1 MQGGV
6 RVRLRCARFRSM
18 TMATGEDKTE
28 PQRDRPDDGAARET
42 MLSRLART
50 YGAALGRFFERRVAV
65 KADVPDLVQDV
76 FLRLSRMPDPTT
88 IEKPEHFLFVTAAN
102 VLKDR
107 ARRDAVR
114 GGGLHDEIIDGTLI
128 GSDIP
133 PDRVLE
139 SREAAERL
147 QAVLLELPE
156 RTRDVFVLRVL
167 EGVKMADVA
176 HALGI
181 STRAAEKHQAKA
193 LARVAAALEDWRHR

>member
-1 MQGGV
+1 MTQPEGG
-6 RVRLRCARFRSM
+6 RLQP
-18 TMATGEDKTE
+18 G
-28 PQRDRPDDGAARET
+28 RDIDEGTTRET
-42 MLSRLART
+42 ILSRLAQT
-50 YGAALGRFFERRVAV
+50 YGQALGRFFERRVPV
-65 KADVPDLVQDV
+65 KDDVPDLVQDV
-76 FLRLSRMPDPTT
+76 FLRLSRMPDPAA

-107 ARRDAVR
+107 ARRDTVR
-114 GGGLHDEIIDGTLI
+114 GAGLHDALIDDQLA
-128 GSDIP
+128 GSEFP

-139 SREAAERL
+139 SREAAARL

-167 EGVKMADVA
+167 EGVKMTDVA

-193 LARVAAALEDWRHR
+193 LARVTAALEDWRHR

>member
-1 MQGGV
+1 M
-6 RVRLRCARFRSM
+6 
-18 TMATGEDKTE
+18 GERAGTVS
-28 PQRDRPDDGAARET
+28 DDMREAAPGSPAARAQL
-42 MLSRLART
+42 LSELAQR
-50 YGAALGRFFERRVAV
+50 YGSALGRFFERRLAV
-65 KADVPDLVQDV
+65 KADAADLVQDV
-76 FLRLSRMPDPTT
+76 FLRLSRMPDPAA

-107 ARRDAVR
+107 ARREAVR
-114 GGGLHDEIIDGTLI
+114 GAGLHDPILDDSLI

-193 LARVAAALEDWRHR
+193 LARVTAALEDWRHR

>member
-1 MQGGV
+1 LGNEALGHDN
-6 RVRLRCARFRSM
+6 LP
-18 TMATGEDKTE
+18 G
-28 PQRDRPDDGAARET
+28 DRGLF
-42 MLSRLART
+42 LSRLARS
-50 YGAALGRFFERRVAV
+50 YGTALGRFFERRVIV
-65 KADVPDLVQDV
+65 KADVPDLVQEV
-76 FLRLSRMPDPTT
+76 FLRLSRMPDPVT

-102 VLKDR
+102 VLKDK

-114 GGGLHDEIIDGTLI
+114 GAGLHDTLPDEELI
-128 GSDIP
+128 GSEIP
-133 PDRVLE
+133 ADRVLE

-176 HALGI
+176 RAFGI

-193 LARVAAALEDWRHR
+193 LARVTAALEDWRHR

>member
-1 MQGGV
+1 MFGGMPV
-6 RVRLRCARFRSM
+6 DDPVTERRLVL
-18 TMATGEDKTE
+18 T
-28 PQRDRPDDGAARET
+28 
-42 MLSRLART
+42 RLAQT
-50 YGAALGRFFERRVAV
+50 YDRALSRFFERRVTV

-76 FLRLSRMPDPTT
+76 YLRLSRMPDPSA

-107 ARRDAVR
+107 ARRGAVR
-114 GGGLHDEIIDGTLI
+114 GGGLHDEIDDDIV
-128 GSDIP
+128 GSEIP

-139 SREAAERL
+139 SREAAHRL

-167 EGVKMADVA
+167 EGLKMADVA
-176 HALGI
+176 RAIGI

-193 LARVAAALEDWRHR
+193 LARVTDALEDWRHR

>member
-1 MQGGV
+1 MGAHREFVPNQLASGDLSARQALISGLINIYSAP
-6 RVRLRCARFRSM
+6 LR
-18 TMATGEDKTE
+18 
-28 PQRDRPDDGAARET
+28 
-42 MLSRLART
+42 
-50 YGAALGRFFERRVAV
+50 RFFERRIAI

-76 FLRLSRMPDPTT
+76 FLRLSRMPDPAA

-114 GGGLHDEIIDGTLI
+114 GGGLHDELI
-128 GSDIP
+128 GDDLPGSEIP

-139 SREAAERL
+139 SREAAQRL

-167 EGVKMADVA
+167 EGLKMTDVA

-193 LARVAAALEDWRHR
+193 LARVTQALEDWRHS

>member
-1 MQGGV
+1 M
-6 RVRLRCARFRSM
+6 
-18 TMATGEDKTE
+18 E
-28 PQRDRPDDGAARET
+28 RDRTSIHGRLPAAEPVTDRRI
-42 MLSRLART
+42 LLARLART
-50 YGAALGRFFERRVAV
+50 YERALSRFFERRVAV
-65 KADVPDLVQDV
+65 QADVPDLVQDV
-76 FLRLSRMPDPTT
+76 YVRLSRMSDPAA

-114 GGGLHDEIIDGTLI
+114 GAGLHDEIDETLA
-128 GSDIP
+128 GSEIP

-139 SREAAERL
+139 SREAADRL

-167 EGVKMADVA
+167 EGLKMADVA
-176 HALGI
+176 RAVGV

-193 LARVAAALEDWRHR
+193 LTRVTEALEDWRHR

>member
-1 MQGGV
+1 MGQSIHETHKREEGEATDAQREPSDVGM
-6 RVRLRCARFRSM
+6 ARDFI
-18 TMATGEDKTE
+18 
-28 PQRDRPDDGAARET
+28 
-42 MLSRLART
+42 LSRLAKT
-50 YGAALGRFFERRVAV
+50 YGLALGRFFERRVSV

-76 FLRLSRMPDPTT
+76 FLRLSRMPDPAA

-107 ARRDAVR
+107 ARREQVR
-114 GGGLHDEIIDGTLI
+114 GAGLHDAILDDSLVSSE
-128 GSDIP
+128 IP

-147 QAVLLELPE
+147 QAVLLELPQ

-167 EGVKMADVA
+167 EGLKMADVA
-176 HALGI
+176 RALSI

-193 LARVAAALEDWRHR
+193 LAQVTAALEDWRHR

>member
-1 MQGGV
+1 MG
-6 RVRLRCARFRSM
+6 
-18 TMATGEDKTE
+18 
-28 PQRDRPDDGAARET
+28 DRAFGQQDALGDRGLF
-42 MLSRLART
+42 LSRLARS

-65 KADVPDLVQDV
+65 KTDVPDLVQDV
-76 FLRLSRMPDPTT
+76 FVRLSRMPDPTA

-102 VLKDR
+102 VLKDK

-114 GGGLHDEIIDGTLI
+114 STGLHDALSGDDLI
-128 GSDIP
+128 GSEIP

-156 RTRDVFVLRVL
+156 RTRDIFVLRVL

-176 HALGI
+176 RAFGI

-193 LARVAAALEDWRHR
+193 LARVTAALEDWRHP